1 MGISRRL
8 EDICRSLALPTEQVL
23 EFLTN
28 AENAQK
34 INGLVDDIHKAL
46 MEYQVSIPNYISYT
60 TSDVHA
66 RLHCNKISTK
76 GVVNSL

>member
-28 AENAQK
+28 AENVQK
-34 INGLVDDIHKAL
+34 INGLVEDFSAAL
-46 MEYQVSIPNYISYT
+46 MEYQVCVELLILSH
-60 TSDVHA
+60 V
-66 RLHCNKISTK
+66 
-76 GVVNSL
+76 

>member
-28 AENAQK
+28 AKNVQK
-34 INGLVDDIHKAL
+34 INGLVEDFSAAL
-46 MEYQVSIPNYISYT
+46 MEYQVCIELLILSH
-60 TSDVHA
+60 V
-66 RLHCNKISTK
+66 
-76 GVVNSL
+76 

>member
-28 AENAQK
+28 AENVQK
-34 INGLVDDIHKAL
+34 INGLVEDFSAVL
-46 MEYQVSIPNYISYT
+46 MEYQVCVELLILSH
-60 TSDVHA
+60 V
-66 RLHCNKISTK
+66 
-76 GVVNSL
+76 

>member
-23 EFLTN
+23 EFLAN

-34 INGLVDDIHKAL
+34 INGLVEDFSAAL
-46 MEYQVSIPNYISYT
+46 MEYQVCKLNCLSYPM
-60 TSDVHA
+60 SDV
-66 RLHCNKISTK
+66 
-76 GVVNSL
+76 